1 MWKFKT
7 LSFVLFF
14 DLYYF
19 HRSIF
24 SKQVNI
30 IVKVIKLSQIC
41 QVKVTKIK
49 KLNKLKSLIL
59 SKTSLIRFPSTCQT
73 MVRYWTYFIFSGT
86 LNSQQDR
93 LMKLP
98 TKL

>member
-24 SKQVNI
+24 SKHVNI
-30 IVKVIKLSQIC
+30 ICKVHQ
-41 QVKVTKIK
+41 
-49 KLNKLKSLIL
+49 
-59 SKTSLIRFPSTCQT
+59 
-73 MVRYWTYFIFSGT
+73 IFS
-86 LNSQQDR
+86 NISSESH
-93 LMKLP
+93 KN
-98 TKL
+98 